1 MLAFGRS
8 KTLSVEKSVELQLED
23 LESIVECS
31 ENVPVPEWHLRILAE
46 RMAKYGDSTEGFITL
61 EDFLAVRAE
70 VRQDRE
76 KILPE

>member
-1 MLAFGRS
+1 MS
-8 KTLSVEKSVELQLED
+8 SEKSVESPFED
-23 LESIVECS
+23 LESMIERS
-31 ENVPVPEWHLRILAE
+31 DNEPVPEWHLRILAE
-46 RMAKYGDSTEGFITL
+46 RKAKYGDSTEGFITL